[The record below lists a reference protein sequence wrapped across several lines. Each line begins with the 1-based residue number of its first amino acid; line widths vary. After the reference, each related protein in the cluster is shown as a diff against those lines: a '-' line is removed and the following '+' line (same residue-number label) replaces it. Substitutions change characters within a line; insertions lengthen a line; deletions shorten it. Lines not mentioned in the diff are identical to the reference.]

1 MHMGMIAGQQQGLQG
16 PMPGGQLATIP
27 GVGGVP
33 PVPGGIA
40 MKGPQQPSQPAQ
52 APQQV
57 NGWTVLG
64 KSRPLG
70 MGSPSDVGK
79 EGRVG
84 WWEGCCV
91 LFFFLDVIWV

>member
-1 MHMGMIAGQQQGLQG
+1 MHMGMVAGQQQGLQG
-16 PMPGGQLATIP
+16 PMPGGQLAGIP

-57 NGWTVLG
+57 NEWTVSG
-64 KSRPLG
+64 KSRAFS
-70 MGSPSDVGK
+70 MGNLSDGGK
-79 EGRVG
+79 QGG
-84 WWEGCCV
+84 LAGGKGCGCIS
-91 LFFFLDVIWV
+91 F